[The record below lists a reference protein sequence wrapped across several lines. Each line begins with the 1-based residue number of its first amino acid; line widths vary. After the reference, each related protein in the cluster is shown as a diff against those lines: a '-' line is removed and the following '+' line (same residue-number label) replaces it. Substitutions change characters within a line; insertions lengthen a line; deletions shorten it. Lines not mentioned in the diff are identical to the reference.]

1 MKIHIL
7 NHSLL
12 ELASQKFKEKCLQI
26 PVERSFHPLCPNR
39 RPENCR
45 YLTLHYATTSLSSS
59 RAMAIPRASSQ
70 FKTHSA
76 SSIEA
81 V

>member
-12 ELASQKFKEKCLQI
+12 KLASQKFMEKCLQI
-26 PVERSFHPLCPNR
+26 PVDGSFHPLCPKR

-45 YLTLHYATTSLSSS
+45 YSTLHHSTTSPSSCW
-59 RAMAIPRASSQ
+59 AIAIPRAALQ

>member
-1 MKIHIL
+1 MKMHIL

-12 ELASQKFKEKCLQI
+12 ELASQEFKEKCLQI
-26 PVERSFHPLCPNR
+26 PVEINFHPLRTNH
-39 RPENCR
+39 RPENRR
-45 YLTLHYATTSLSSS
+45 YSTTQNPITSPSSYRAT
-59 RAMAIPRASSQ
+59 AILRASSR